1 MESHMDRLKDM
12 LGNSMYT
19 EAKEDM
25 ERRDLISDIE
35 RYDRTRKYVNGVTT
49 ASVIV
54 TVAMFIGVAL
64 LANK

>member
-1 MESHMDRLKDM
+1 MDRLNDM
-12 LGNSMYT
+12 LGNTMHT
-19 EAKEDM
+19 EAKEDI

-35 RYDRTRKYVNGVTT
+35 QYDRTRKYVNGVTT

-54 TVAMFIGVAL
+54 TVAMFVGVAL